1 MAMTTGTANTMN
13 ALITAINNF
22 ISQNAKIGTV
32 VWTGTDP
39 NASGDQMIIFSMT
52 QGANTIYYSLSAK
65 NSLSPSRFQSNV
77 STTYSTSVGVTS
89 QPSSALLF
97 NTSGRLQ
104 QSAAIPIYAN
114 QSYQYWLLG
123 GQSWMSLRIVQNSCH
138 ESLYFG
144 FLDTTTTGYGGNAA
158 VLTSTNSAWNGINV
172 IDNSGSANYRSPLY
186 TSGYM
191 FCGWGYGTM
200 ASASTI
206 ALYDFKQ
213 SAWYAQLNNTNIWHT
228 NFSYSASQTYA
239 TRIINLNN
247 HKFFTAALS
256 IPVMPALAFEYNAST
271 TPNQSLPIGYFN
283 GLYATP
289 SAGLQDQYTFSIGT
303 NNYIV
308 FFMLSGAN
316 SSSCLFNG
324 FAEVFLTNG

>member
-32 VWTGTDP
+32 VWTGADP
-39 NASGDQMIIFSMT
+39 TASGDQMIIFSMT

-65 NSLSPSRFQSNV
+65 NTLSPSRFQSNV

-97 NTSGRLQ
+97 NTSLNLQ
-104 QSAAIPIYAN
+104 QSAAIPTYAN

-123 GQSWMSLRIVQNSCH
+123 GAGWMSLRVVQNSCH

-144 FLDTTTTGYGGNAA
+144 FLDTTTTNYGGNAA
-158 VLTSTNSAWNGINV
+158 VLASSNRVGNGIAIAAIDTSTTAGTRAPLH
-172 IDNSGSANYRSPLY
+172 SANQSNTYY
-186 TSGYM
+186 GYISN
-191 FCGWGYGTM
+191 TV
-200 ASASTI
+200 
-206 ALYDFKQ
+206 ALYDFSNSQ
-213 SAWYAQLNNTNIWHT
+213 YYAWLNNTNIWHT
-228 NFSYSASQTYA
+228 NFTTYA
-239 TRIINLNN
+239 QQIFGTRQINLNYF
-247 HKFFTAALS
+247 KMFTSALV
-256 IPVMPALAFEYNAST
+256 IPVMPVLAFEYNNST
-271 TPNQSLPIGYFN
+271 SPNQSLPVGYFN

-316 SSSCLFNG
+316 SGNCAFNG